1 MKSPFLP
8 GTTTQGG
15 MGSESQSLLRGDE
28 SLSFRF
34 VYIYHLDPQF
44 RLFFLFLL
52 SSSPLIPFTTSTPSH
67 PPLNSNITPLF
78 SLLPSKTL
86 STMSSSKRPIS
97 VSDELRDQLEG
108 HLDDLVNSGEVEL
121 PPGKRIRL
129 DHAGVPKLVEIP
141 LPAISEQRLRQLHD
155 HVSGL
160 PSTRSAEW
168 VMIEANLDDLIA
180 DEELRDAFTHLEIL
194 GRIEQVQKLV
204 VEDFEDFVGLAQELE
219 HSLAHIKDAKFAVD
233 LPRLVGRILH
243 EAVPRGLE
251 EMEVFDVWTSLKN
264 RRRGV
269 YVLINHIC
277 QCHHDAKA
285 NPSQQRHFG
294 KLASHCL
301 QTLVTAMAP
310 WDPRNDMDHE
320 VFRSLRERVDEIR
333 RGNREASPE
342 VDDGTEDRTED
353 GTEH

>member
-1 MKSPFLP
+1 
-8 GTTTQGG
+8 
-15 MGSESQSLLRGDE
+15 
-28 SLSFRF
+28 
-34 VYIYHLDPQF
+34 
-44 RLFFLFLL
+44 
-52 SSSPLIPFTTSTPSH
+52 
-67 PPLNSNITPLF
+67 
-78 SLLPSKTL
+78 
-86 STMSSSKRPIS
+86 MSSSKRPIS

-121 PPGKRIRL
+121 PL
-129 DHAGVPKLVEIP
+129 A
-141 LPAISEQRLRQLHD
+141 
-155 HVSGL
+155 
-160 PSTRSAEW
+160 SASVW
-168 VMIEANLDDLIA
+168 TTQAFPT

-251 EMEVFDVWTSLKN
+251 EMEVFDVWTNLKN

-342 VDDGTEDRTED
+342 VDHRTEDRTED